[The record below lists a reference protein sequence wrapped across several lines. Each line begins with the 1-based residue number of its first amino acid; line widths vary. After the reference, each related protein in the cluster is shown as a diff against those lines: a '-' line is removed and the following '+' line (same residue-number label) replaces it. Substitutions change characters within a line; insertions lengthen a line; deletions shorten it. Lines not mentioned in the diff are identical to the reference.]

1 MNIEYIDMPD
11 VHVGNMILDYLN
23 KNRIT
28 QAELARGLKL
38 DSSYLHRLLVKKSM
52 ETDRLL
58 EICYA
63 LSYNFFPAFCN
74 DTKAYEN
81 GTSFGHVEL
90 GTRIEKRLKEIEMT
104 QVEFADKLGVSQS
117 EVSRLLR
124 KTSFETD
131 KLTLISRLLGYNF
144 FHDFYTETPNSK
156 EDEFERLHAY
166 TMKRYEE
173 LVIENDRQRQEIET
187 QKKEIAYLKGKLA
200 EAGIEF

>member
-1 MNIEYIDMPD
+1 MPD

-144 FHDFYTETPNSK
+144 FHDFYT
-156 EDEFERLHAY
+156 
-166 TMKRYEE
+166 
-173 LVIENDRQRQEIET
+173 
-187 QKKEIAYLKGKLA
+187 
-200 EAGIEF
+200 

>member
-1 MNIEYIDMPD
+1 MPD

-74 DTKAYEN
+74 DTKA
-81 GTSFGHVEL
+81 F
-90 GTRIEKRLKEIEMT
+90 T
-104 QVEFADKLGVSQS
+104 QAEFANKLGVSQS

-144 FHDFYTETPNSK
+144 FQDFYSEIPNSK

-187 QKKEIAYLKGKLA
+187 QKKEIAYLKGKLT
-200 EAGIEF
+200 EAGIDF